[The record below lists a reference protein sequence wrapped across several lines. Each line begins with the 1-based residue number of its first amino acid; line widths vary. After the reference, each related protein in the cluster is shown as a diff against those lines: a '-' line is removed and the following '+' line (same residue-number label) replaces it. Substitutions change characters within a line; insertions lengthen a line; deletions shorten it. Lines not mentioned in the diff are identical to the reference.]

1 MALKIL
7 RNKQAAGEPR
17 PEFLPFAVPD
27 IGEEE
32 IAAVVKVLRS
42 GWITT
47 GPEVQAFQREFAQA
61 IGAPYAIAV
70 NSCTAALHLALE
82 ALGVGPGDEVLTT
95 TLTFTATAEVVEYL
109 GARTRFLDVDP
120 LTLDITPELVRT
132 AVAKEYVRKA
142 EGLIHRT
149 TGGRLKAIVPVH
161 FGGQICDMPAFVALA
176 SELGVALV
184 DDAAHALPAS
194 WQGKSV
200 GSFQCTTAF
209 SFYATKTLTTG
220 EGGMLTTHDPAV
232 AERARMMALHGISR
246 DAWDRYTFAGSWY
259 YEVHQ
264 AGFKYNLTDIA
275 AAMGRVQLSRMNAM
289 QRRRAELAGRYHM
302 ALAAIGVA
310 DLPHVMPGTEH
321 AWHLYPIRLKLERLS
336 IDRGRFIEELK
347 RRKIST
353 SVHFIPLHGQPFYRN
368 KYGYRP
374 EDFPVAEATFPRLV
388 SLPIYSGMKDSDVDD
403 VVSAVEDVATTFRA

>member
-1 MALKIL
+1 MNPQPATG
-7 RNKQAAGEPR
+7 RRADP
-17 PEFLPFAVPD
+17 LPFALPD
-27 IGEEE
+27 LTEEE

-47 GPEVQAFQREFAQA
+47 GPEVQAFQKEFAA
-61 IGAPYAIAV
+61 AVGAPYAIAV

-82 ALGVGPGDEVLTT
+82 ALGIGPGDEVLTT

-120 LTLDITPELVRT
+120 QSLDITPELVRA
-132 AVAKEYVRKA
+132 AVAREYVRKA
-142 EGLIHRT
+142 EGLMHRT

-176 SELGVALV
+176 AELGVAVV
-184 DDAAHALPAS
+184 DDAAHALPAT
-194 WQGKSV
+194 WKGKST

-246 DAWDRYTFAGSWY
+246 DAWDRYTVAGSWF
-259 YEVHQ
+259 YEVVQ

-275 AAMGRVQLSRMNAM
+275 AAMGRVQLKRLVQM
-289 QRRRAELAGRYHM
+289 RDRRAAIAARYAS
-302 ALAAIGVA
+302 ALAAVGVA
-310 DLPHVMPGTEH
+310 ELPVAQPGTEH
-321 AWHLYPIRLKLERLS
+321 AWHLYPIRLRLDRLQ

-347 RRKIST
+347 RRQIST

-368 KYGYRP
+368 KYSYRP
-374 EDFPVAEATFPRLV
+374 ADFPVAEATFPRLV
-388 SLPIYSGMKDSDVDD
+388 SLPIYSGMTDADVDD
-403 VVSAVEDVATTFRA
+403 VVAAIDDVATTFRA

>member
-1 MALKIL
+1 MALKIV
-7 RNKQAAGEPR
+7 RHKQAAGEPR

-32 IAAVVKVLRS
+32 IAAVVRVLRS

-47 GPEVQAFQREFAQA
+47 GPEVQAFQKEFAA
-61 IGAPYAIAV
+61 AVGAPHAIAV

-120 LTLDITPELVRT
+120 QTLDITPELVRA

-142 EGLIHRT
+142 EGHIHRT

-176 SELGVALV
+176 AELGVALV
-184 DDAAHALPAS
+184 DDAAHALPAT

-232 AERARMMALHGISR
+232 A
-246 DAWDRYTFAGSWY
+246 
-259 YEVHQ
+259 
-264 AGFKYNLTDIA
+264 
-275 AAMGRVQLSRMNAM
+275 
-289 QRRRAELAGRYHM
+289 
-302 ALAAIGVA
+302 
-310 DLPHVMPGTEH
+310 
-321 AWHLYPIRLKLERLS
+321 
-336 IDRGRFIEELK
+336 
-347 RRKIST
+347 
-353 SVHFIPLHGQPFYRN
+353 
-368 KYGYRP
+368 
-374 EDFPVAEATFPRLV
+374 
-388 SLPIYSGMKDSDVDD
+388 
-403 VVSAVEDVATTFRA
+403 